1 MTTPTIPTTGLE
13 VGVAV
18 DEEVAT
24 HPAEP
29 GGPAGGLLRRLVRG
43 RPADPAWVRPTL
55 LALLV
60 GTLGLYLWGLGRN
73 GWANEFYSAAVQAG
87 STSWKAFFFG
97 SSDAGNTITV
107 DKPPLS
113 LWPMAL
119 SVRLFGLSSWSILVP
134 QALMG
139 TATVGVVYATV
150 RRWFTPG
157 AGLLAGLT
165 VALTPVAALMFRFN
179 NPDALLTLLMAL
191 GAYAALRAIEED
203 RFRWYVLTGVA
214 VGLGFLTKQL
224 QVFLVVPG
232 FALALLVA
240 GAGSFLRRLR
250 GLLIAGV
257 AVLIS
262 AGWWVAI
269 VELLPA
275 SSRPYVGGSQHNSF
289 LELTF
294 GYNGLG
300 RITGNESS
308 GLGGLGGGTGGPG
321 GAGGGLGSMFG
332 GTKGIGRMFNG
343 VIGGQVAWLIPLA
356 LVALV
361 AGLLLRGR
369 RPRTDMGRASL
380 VVWGSWLV
388 VTGLVFSF
396 MSGVFHEYYTVALA
410 PPIGALVGIGGATWW
425 RHRDNWAAMATAAV
439 AVAGTTWWAREL
451 LGRAPT
457 WNSWLI
463 PAVTAVGAAAA
474 VGLLAGSILDA
485 TGRRVPRH
493 LVAGIGAVAAVAIF
507 VGPVAWTVQTV
518 LTAHVGSIV
527 TAGPAV
533 TGGTGRGGFPGGAGG
548 QIPDFAGGQLP
559 AFPGGGQV
567 PDVPGGQIPDF
578 AGGQIPDFAGG
589 QLPAFPGGAGAAGGG
604 IPGAGTAARPS
615 DQVLALLEQDADQY
629 TWVAATMG
637 STAAAPYQLAT
648 QRAVMPLGGFSSG
661 DPSPTL
667 EQFQQDVADKK
678 IHWFIGGGAFG
689 GGGFAGGAPGAGD
702 ATAVAPAGV
711 EPETSQTPNV
721 ATTEAQKIS
730 TWVSQNFASTTVDG
744 VTLYD
749 LTATPTPQ

>member
-1 MTTPTIPTTGLE
+1 MTTPTIPTSDHE
-13 VGVAV
+13 VGVVADEAV
-18 DEEVAT
+18 SPSAD
-24 HPAEP
+24 EP
-29 GGPAGGLLRRLVRG
+29 GRPTGGLLRRFVRG
-43 RPADPAWVRPTL
+43 RPTDPAWVRPTL
-55 LALLV
+55 LGLLV
-60 GTLGLYLWGLGRN
+60 ATLALYLWGLGRN

-139 TATVGVVYATV
+139 TATVGVVYAAV

-179 NPDALLTLLMAL
+179 NPDALLTLLMVL

-240 GAGSFLRRLR
+240 GSGSFLRRIR

-257 AVLIS
+257 AVLVS

-300 RITGNESS
+300 RITGNESG

-356 LVALV
+356 LIALA
-361 AGLLLRGR
+361 AGLILRGR
-369 RPRTDMGRASL
+369 RPRTDMARASL
-380 VVWGSWLV
+380 VVWGSWLL

-396 MSGVFHEYYTVALA
+396 MSGVFHEYYTIALA

-425 RHRDNWAAMATAAV
+425 RHRGHWAVNATAAV

-451 LGRAPT
+451 LGRAPN
-457 WNSWLI
+457 WNSWLT
-463 PAVTAVGAAAA
+463 PVVTVVGVAA
-474 VGLLAGSILDA
+474 VIGLLAGALLDA
-485 TGRRVPRH
+485 SGRHVPRRVR
-493 LVAGIGAVAAVAIF
+493 AAIGAVAVVAVLA
-507 VGPVAWTVQTV
+507 GPTAWTLQTV
-518 LTAHVGSIV
+518 VDAHVGSIV
-527 TAGPAV
+527 TAGPTVAS
-533 TGGTGRGGFPGGAGG
+533 GTGPGGFAPGAGG
-548 QIPDFAGGQLP
+548 QVPDFAGGQVP
-559 AFPGGGQV
+559 DFAGGQV
-567 PDVPGGQIPDF
+567 PDFAGGQVPDFPGGQVPDF
-578 AGGQIPDFAGG
+578 AGGQIPNIAGG
-589 QLPAFPGGAGAAGGG
+589 SGTAGGG
-604 IPGAGTAARPS
+604 VPGAGNTARPS

-648 QRAVMPLGGFSSG
+648 QRAVMPIGGFSSG

-667 EQFQQDVADKK
+667 EQFQQEVADKK

-689 GGGFAGGAPGAGD
+689 GGGFGGGPPGAGGASAQ
-702 ATAVAPAGV
+702 APAGV
-711 EPETSQTPNV
+711 DAGQTPNV

-730 TWVSQNFASTTVDG
+730 TWVSQNFASTTVDA

>member
-1 MTTPTIPTTGLE
+1 MTTPTIPTSDHE

-18 DEEVAT
+18 DEEGAPQ
-24 HPAEP
+24 PAEP
-29 GGPAGGLLRRLVRG
+29 GGPTGGPLRRLVRG

-60 GTLGLYLWGLGRN
+60 ATLGLYLWGLGRN
-73 GWANEFYSAAVQAG
+73 GWANDFYSAAVQAG

-139 TATVGVVYATV
+139 TATVGVVYAAV

-179 NPDALLTLLMAL
+179 NPDALLTLLMVL

-240 GAGSFLRRLR
+240 GSGSFLRRLR

-321 GAGGGLGSMFG
+321 AGGGLGSMFG

-356 LVALV
+356 LIALA
-361 AGLLLRGR
+361 AGLILRGR
-369 RPRTDMGRASL
+369 RPRTDMARASL
-380 VVWGSWLV
+380 VVWGSWLL
-388 VTGLVFSF
+388 VTGLVFSL

-410 PPIGALVGIGGATWW
+410 PPIGALVGVGGATWW
-425 RHRDNWAAMATAAV
+425 RHRGHWAAMATAAV

-451 LGRAPT
+451 LGRAPS

-463 PAVTAVGAAAA
+463 PVVTVVGAAA
-474 VGLLAGSILDA
+474 VIGLLAGAILDA
-485 TGRRVPRH
+485 RGRSVPRRIA
-493 LVAGIGAVAAVAIF
+493 AGIGALAAVA
-507 VGPVAWTVQTV
+507 VLAGPTAWTLQTV

-527 TAGPAV
+527 TAGPTVA
-533 TGGTGRGGFPGGAGG
+533 GGTGPGGFAAGA
-548 QIPDFAGGQLP
+548 
-559 AFPGGGQV
+559 GGQV
-567 PDVPGGQIPDF
+567 PDFAGGQIPDF
-578 AGGQIPDFAGG
+578 AGGQIPDFPGGQVPDFAGG
-589 QLPAFPGGAGAAGGG
+589 QIPDFAGGSGGAGGGV
-604 IPGAGTAARPS
+604 PGAGNTARPS

-637 STAAAPYQLAT
+637 SNAAASYQLAT
-648 QRAVMPLGGFSSG
+648 QRAVIPLGGFSSG

-689 GGGFAGGAPGAGD
+689 GGGFGGGPPGAGD
-702 ATAVAPAGV
+702 ATAQVPASVGA
-711 EPETSQTPNV
+711 EAGQTPNV

-749 LTATPTPQ
+749 LTATPTPQGTAARGGDI